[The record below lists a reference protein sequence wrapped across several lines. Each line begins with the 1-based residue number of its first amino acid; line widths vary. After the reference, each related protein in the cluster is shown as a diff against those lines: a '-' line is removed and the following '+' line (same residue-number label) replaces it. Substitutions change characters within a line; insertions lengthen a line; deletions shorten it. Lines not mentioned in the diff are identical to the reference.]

1 MREAQLERIF
11 VDGIKGLG
19 GWAIKMNP
27 AGLRGIPDRLIL
39 LPGGL
44 VFFVELKIKTGRLAP
59 WQTLI
64 HGKLEKL
71 GFRVHTLWDRDQ
83 VDKFLSKAFLAVKT
97 HGATRP

>member
-1 MREAQLERIF
+1 MNEKQLEKIF
-11 VDGIKGLG
+11 VDGIKHLD

-27 AGLRGIPDRLIL
+27 AGLRGIPDRLVL

-44 VFFVELKIKTGRLAP
+44 VFFVEMKIKTGRLAP
-59 WQTLI
+59 WQTLV

-83 VDKFLSKAFLAVKT
+83 VDKFLSTAFVAVRSKSS
-97 HGATRP
+97 GK